1 MIEELEARYNYIEG
15 VWLDLYG
22 TIPLQSTSIDAMREK
37 LEALRD
43 TNTEKYLDVLEELV
57 KYMEECPTY
66 KQEK

>member
-1 MIEELEARYNYIEG
+1 MIEDLEARYDFIEG
-15 VWLDLYG
+15 VWRALYDH
-22 TIPLQSTSIDAMREK
+22 IPLQSTSIDSMREK
-37 LEALRD
+37 LETLRD